1 MGDDNEEGEEEEEKE
16 NEAREVEEEDEDEEE
31 DEEGH
36 ELESIR
42 CQMEKSA
49 WVKRSMRSKWR
60 MDFGE
65 YPLRTYPDYCS
76 GWAIL
81 YPQVRQKYKENE
93 KKKIRWS
100 KSSKQ

>member
-1 MGDDNEEGEEEEEKE
+1 
-16 NEAREVEEEDEDEEE
+16 
-31 DEEGH
+31 
-36 ELESIR
+36 
-42 CQMEKSA
+42 
-49 WVKRSMRSKWR
+49 MRSKWR

-93 KKKIRWS
+93 KKEIRWS
-100 KSSKQ
+100 QSSKQK

>member
-81 YPQVRQKYKENE
+81 YPQVRQQYKETE
-93 KKKIRWS
+93 KK
-100 KSSKQ
+100 